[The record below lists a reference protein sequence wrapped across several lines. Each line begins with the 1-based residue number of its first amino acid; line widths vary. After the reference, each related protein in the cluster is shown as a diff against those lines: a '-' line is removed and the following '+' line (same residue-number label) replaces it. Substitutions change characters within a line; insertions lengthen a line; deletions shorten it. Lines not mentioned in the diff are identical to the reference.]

1 MKELDLEMQ
10 RLSMADSDD
19 YDEYEEEVIDRDE
32 EYDVDD
38 DEEEYDDEE
47 YDDDYDEEEYDD
59 YDDGYDDGYDDNYY
73 DERLNKVLDELAE
86 LKRAVANPPAVQN
99 NQPTYSQPSI
109 PYVYAGNLPQNAP
122 QGNNG
127 DVLMYNEISRL
138 RDELSKT
145 QSSQNLHVELNRLK
159 DEMERD
165 RKYNESQY
173 LAEIKRLNEKIE
185 TLQKNSLSPQGE
197 DDGYLPESALGGV
210 TLDNENVNKLIAIN
224 ESILKSSKSVDSRM
238 RNELADIKKRLDALD
253 TNEISGLISAV
264 KALPAGSAST
274 VDMTALTS
282 EIVSLK
288 EALSASGTGNG
299 VSEFSSAIYE
309 AHLAELKD
317 AASSSE
323 TDAVV
328 LLKAICELSCAIG
341 FGDEKEAEKKQAA
354 LALMNEFIVLR
365 EQSREMSFGDTLSR
379 LNDIGAR
386 VSALDSSEAVVLAE
400 ACDKFAGNLLKTP
413 LDKKSADELVHFADD
428 TAVFSIGREKREAL
442 DKFMTLAQRI
452 VKSERDETK
461 EILPQLTE
469 AKSKLSSGVRQ
480 AADVA
485 LVSKINEAFAAGKD
499 EEAKGFVSDLCVLR
513 ASDFVKFPHFTV
525 SVSASEEKSIA
536 SLLGKMDSL
545 LSAISERGASQIPEV
560 ADVAEVAEKAEES
573 APDVDPLAEVK
584 EEIVNLCTAKQ
595 LEDAV
600 AELKR
605 QYAELL
611 NALASVSGGA
621 IEPVVVSGGEAQ
633 YSNNELSDQI
643 YNVRDELNKA
653 IHDENLLTQDTV
665 ELKLSDIADAQTA
678 SHRQIIDDVKSIKN
692 TVLEL
697 HDLIESMPSV
707 GATVSGDVERAESV
721 ESAEDSN
728 SSVKISDEIYDQFDK
743 LYEDIST
750 LLASTENNV
759 VDRLSETVGS
769 TMDNVNNII
778 DSINANIDNI
788 NALVTGVN
796 TSLDGINSN
805 FELTNNNITGINST
819 LADNLAKLTV
829 TLDEVRDYVSLVAT
843 SDASTLIL
851 EKADELKLAVDD
863 FIVKSGANDDAALN
877 DRLQLVSD
885 VAFLREREEARAA
898 FEESGDMGAN
908 LAAELAE
915 LRDNLTRDLNVLTD
929 TVSGLNID
937 EMRENIVAIHDTLD
951 ILAADTSIGVM
962 SEDVATIK
970 EGQSAILDSLA
981 NNTIAQEEF
990 KNSVADDLSFI
1001 RSHFENVNTGETS
1014 EVTVSDVYDTL
1025 SAVNDKLDV
1034 ISAGDQ
1040 ADMETL
1046 VAHLE
1051 EIKEQLHLKELE
1063 PSIEG
1068 ITDNEAEKQSLL
1080 NEIAEVRER
1089 LSALEETSQV
1099 QSDTALTQLGLLG
1112 DEIAVV
1118 KEAVVS
1124 VPEPVETT
1132 DYEAL
1137 FAPISEDIAQIKQ
1150 TLAENAENVDGDS
1163 GIADIIQTVND
1174 MSDRVND
1181 IAERMEIAS
1190 LSLDSIPLLLAEL
1203 DEVKTSLTELKESA
1217 FTEEAHADSILADD
1231 PDDIARRLDI
1241 LDDKTNEII
1250 ERSETGIVDESL
1262 RDEIAEIKDNLFA
1275 DYERIKEDISYIRN
1289 QIELNVDET
1298 DTDETVF
1305 ATGDEDIGTILEDLA
1320 EIKEKLS
1327 ATDEYDVMAEILSL
1341 REDLKASRA
1350 TVTDSD
1356 DLESIRSEIA
1366 EKNAAVLEEL
1376 ESLRREL
1383 TELSVAKETDPAS
1396 EGLPTDG
1403 ELNMVLSEIVSL
1415 RDEVQSYKDE
1425 LNSRLVAQEQHGDE
1439 FEESVGTV
1447 DTAGNENI
1455 DVILDELT
1463 GIRSELAGFKDETH
1477 ERQVEEIEPIKA
1489 SIEELHE
1496 GLAEL
1501 KDMISRRVTLADT
1514 SESES
1519 DGGANVAGLDVV
1531 LNELANF
1538 KKDFDEEISAL
1549 HATLETSGES
1559 HDEDV
1564 DVSDDRLTAIE
1575 DGIAAIGE
1583 RLSELGNGSVV
1594 SNDRYDTIVSEI
1606 DAIKKQ
1612 NNGGVDP
1619 DDTFDVLSEMLLLHN
1634 EMTDIKTLLQN
1645 RRDSED
1651 AAEASVTD
1659 VEEEIGELRS
1669 MVENLSSSSDYSRV
1683 LEELGA
1689 IREQL
1694 AFRADEADGDNYDD
1708 DSTSFIASD
1717 DSELKGELAAIK
1729 ELLLQQ
1735 RIDADNSEI
1744 SALRDEIASLKEQL
1758 AAPAVA
1764 SGEILEP
1771 DMGVMTEVMA
1781 LRDEIVSLKE
1791 QLATPTVASGETL
1804 EPDMGV
1810 MTEVMALRDEIVSLK
1825 EQLASA
1831 SVAASGDQS
1840 AEADMTVLT
1849 EVMALREEMS
1859 ALRESL
1865 SMPDTGLAETVE
1877 QIREDVRIMKDE
1889 PDLSALNEV
1898 LALRD
1903 EFQAMKDEMASKK
1916 SAEANTKSNDEIL
1929 SEVQQLRDQMFA
1941 ISMANVNDGST
1952 DKVTYESYNNII
1964 LDEITALRE
1973 ELNAYKAQDASQPI
1987 MDEIAEIKSSIAAQ
2001 AADDGELMSQIAKLK
2016 SDLQAMRSSDEA
2028 DATNN
2033 AILAQLE
2040 TLKTELSNQ
2049 READLTSL
2057 NFMSEMARL
2066 IERQNQYINQNDNAK
2081 ITDEIE
2087 SLKAEIASSLAAP
2100 SVETSAIMNEI
2111 AQLKDE
2117 ISRGSGKEID
2127 NQTILDELAKLKD
2140 EISAEKPSGQNTV
2153 VLEEISRLK
2162 DEIVALTEKNVESG
2176 KDSEAEEISKSIN
2189 DLKNELTQIAD
2200 IVSDTEKVVK
2210 PKPSKRSST
2219 SSKSASSKSTSS
2231 KSSTSKRSRSK
2242 TGTAKKSSTRKKSA
2256 TSEKVSESSVSSDE
2270 LLSKIDAATF
2280 EIPVGAEEYRLNPVA
2295 AEHRTE
2301 DEMDLASKL
2310 AKQVANKLI
2319 MEQLVVQLGDGGVPE
2334 NEVDEIVRDIL
2345 PTEFNTVQIEEQ
2357 SDQVRRLANSLV
2369 LDKLR
2374 ARLRGGNDDD
2384 NHNN

>member
-10 RLSMADSDD
+10 RLSMADSDE

-59 YDDGYDDGYDDNYY
+59 EYEDDYDDGYDDNYY

-109 PYVYAGNLPQNAP
+109 PYVYAGNLPQNQP

-127 DVLMYNEISRL
+127 EVLMYNEISRL

-145 QSSQNLHVELNRLK
+145 QNSQNLHVELNRLK
-159 DEMERD
+159 DEMERE

-185 TLQKNSLSPQGE
+185 TLQKNSLGPQSE
-197 DDGYLPESALGGV
+197 DDGYLPESALGGGHV
-210 TLDNENVNKLIAIN
+210 DNGSVNKLIEIN
-224 ESILKSSKSVDSRM
+224 ESILKSSRSVDSRM
-238 RNELADIKKRLDALD
+238 RNELSDIKKRLEALD

-264 KALPAGSAST
+264 KALPAGGIGST
-274 VDMTALTS
+274 DMTALTN

-288 EALSASGTGNG
+288 ESLSVNGTSVRGDD
-299 VSEFSSAIYE
+299 FSSAVS
-309 AHLAELKD
+309 AARLAELKE
-317 AASSSE
+317 AASSFD
-323 TDAVV
+323 TDAVI
-328 LLKAICELSCAIG
+328 LMKSIGELSCAIG
-341 FGDEKEAEKKQAA
+341 LGDEKETEKKKSA
-354 LALMNEFIVLR
+354 LALMDEFVRFR
-365 EQSREMSFGDTLSR
+365 EQSLEMSFGEILSE

-386 VSALDSSEAVVLAE
+386 ISALDSAEAVVLAD
-400 ACDKFAGNLLKTP
+400 ACDRFADKVLKTP

-428 TAVFSIGREKREAL
+428 TAVFSISREKREAL
-442 DKFMTLAQRI
+442 DKFVVLSQRV
-452 VKSERDETK
+452 VKAERDEIK
-461 EILPQLTE
+461 EILPQIVE
-469 AKSKLSSGVRQ
+469 AKSKLESSAKQ
-480 AADVA
+480 AADTA
-485 LVSKINEAFAAGKD
+485 IIAKINEAIALGKD
-499 EEAKGFVSDLCVLR
+499 DELKELVTELCTLR
-513 ASDFVKFPHFTV
+513 ASDFVKFPRV
-525 SVSASEEKSIA
+525 AVVVASTEEKSVSTLIE
-536 SLLGKMDSL
+536 KMDGLLAALGDGAIHSIDNNVQAGDSL
-545 LSAISERGASQIPEV
+545 
-560 ADVAEVAEKAEES
+560 ADVKA
-573 APDVDPLAEVK
+573 
-584 EEIVNLCTAKQ
+584 EIVNLCTTKQ
-595 LEDAV
+595 LEDAIV
-600 AELKR
+600 EIKR

-611 NALASVSGGA
+611 NAIASVSGGV
-621 IEPVVVSGGEAQ
+621 IEPVSVENAEAQ
-633 YSNNELSDQI
+633 YTNNELSDQI
-643 YNVRDELNKA
+643 YNIRDELNKA

-678 SHRQIIDDVKSIKN
+678 SHRQILDDVKTIKN
-692 TVLEL
+692 SVLEL

-707 GATVSGDVERAESV
+707 GATVSRVDENVDGDENIEN
-721 ESAEDSN
+721 SN
-728 SSVKISDEIYDQFDK
+728 STGKISDEIYDQFDK
-743 LYEDIST
+743 LYEDVST

-759 VDRLSETVGS
+759 VERIGETVGS

-805 FELTNNNITGINST
+805 FEQTNNNIGSLNTE
-819 LADNLAKLTV
+819 LANDMAKLSV
-829 TLDEVRDYVSLVAT
+829 TLDEVRDYVSLVAA

-898 FEESGDMGAN
+898 SSENDVAGAN
-908 LAAELAE
+908 IAAELAE

-951 ILAADTSIGVM
+951 ILAADTSIGTM
-962 SEDVATIK
+962 GEDVAAIK
-970 EGQSAILDSLA
+970 EGQSLILDSLS
-981 NNTIAQEEF
+981 NSTVAQEEF
-990 KNSVADDLSFI
+990 KNSIVEDLSFI
-1001 RSHFENVNTGETS
+1001 RSKFETEEAEGAP

-1025 SAVNDKLDV
+1025 TIVNDKLDL
-1034 ISAGDQ
+1034 ISNGEQ
-1040 ADMETL
+1040 SDMDTL

-1089 LSALEETSQV
+1089 LSALEEASQV
-1099 QSDTALTQLGLLG
+1099 QSDTALTQLGMIG

-1118 KEAVVS
+1118 KEAVAS
-1124 VPEPVETT
+1124 SRDSVETV
-1132 DYEAL
+1132 DYEAML
-1137 FAPISEDIAQIKQ
+1137 VPITEDLAQIKQ
-1150 TLAENAENVDGDS
+1150 VLTENAEDVESDS
-1163 GIADIIQTVND
+1163 SIADIIQTVND
-1174 MSDRVND
+1174 MSDRVSD

-1190 LSLDSIPLLLAEL
+1190 LSLDSIPLLLSEL
-1203 DEVKTSLTELKESA
+1203 AEVKSALTELKENA
-1217 FTEEAHADSILADD
+1217 FTEDSHSESILADD

-1250 ERSETGIVDESL
+1250 ERSETAIVDESL

-1289 QIELNVDET
+1289 QIELNVDEPES
-1298 DTDETVF
+1298 DETAF
-1305 ATGDEDIGTILEDLA
+1305 ATNDEDIGTILEDLA

-1327 ATDEYDVMAEILSL
+1327 TGEEYDVMAEILSL

-1350 TVTDSD
+1350 SETGAD
-1356 DLESIRSEIA
+1356 DIENIRREIA
-1366 EKNAAVLEEL
+1366 EKNAAILGEL
-1376 ESLRREL
+1376 ENLRGEIVTISSAR
-1383 TELSVAKETDPAS
+1383 ETDEAS

-1403 ELNMVLSEIVSL
+1403 ELNMILSEIVSL
-1415 RDEVQSYKDE
+1415 RDELQSYKDE
-1425 LNSRLVAQEQHGDE
+1425 LNSHLVSHD
-1439 FEESVGTV
+1439 
-1447 DTAGNENI
+1447 DGNEEVEEFAVGEGDVRVNENL

-1463 GIRSELAGFKDETH
+1463 GIRSELVGFKDESH
-1477 ERQVEEIEPIKA
+1477 ERQNEEIEPLKV
-1489 SIEELHE
+1489 SIDELHD

-1501 KDMISRRVTLADT
+1501 KDMISRRVTIAES
-1514 SESES
+1514 SENVS
-1519 DGGANVAGLDVV
+1519 DAGTNVAGLDVV

-1538 KKDFDEEISAL
+1538 KKDIAEEISSI
-1549 HATLETSGES
+1549 HETLDANADRGG
-1559 HDEDV
+1559 DEV
-1564 DVSDDRLTAIE
+1564 DYSEDRLVAIE
-1575 DGIAAIGE
+1575 DGIAALGDKLAEIGNGEIISDE
-1583 RLSELGNGSVV
+1583 RLEA
-1594 SNDRYDTIVSEI
+1594 IVSEME
-1606 DAIKKQ
+1606 ALKKQ
-1612 NNGGVDP
+1612 QSGAVEP
-1619 DDTFDVLSEMLLLHN
+1619 DETFDVLSEMLLLHN
-1634 EMTDIKTLLQN
+1634 EMSDIKTLLQT
-1645 RRDSED
+1645 RSEESD
-1651 AAEASVTD
+1651 ADIPAPNF
-1659 VEEEIGELRS
+1659 EEEIVELRD
-1669 MVENLSSSSDYSRV
+1669 MVESLTVSTDYSRV
-1683 LEELGA
+1683 LEELST

-1694 AFRADEADGDNYDD
+1694 SSSVADVTDGETEDY
-1708 DSTSFIASD
+1708 STDLIESES
-1717 DSELKGELAAIK
+1717 SELKEELASIK
-1729 ELLLQQ
+1729 ELLMQQ
-1735 RIDADNSEI
+1735 RAFGENNEL
-1744 SALRDEIASLKEQL
+1744 SALRDEIVSLKEQL
-1758 AAPAVA
+1758 VAPTALNVEA
-1764 SGEILEP
+1764 NEP

-1781 LRDEIVSLKE
+1781 LRDEIASLKE
-1791 QLATPTVASGETL
+1791 QLVAPTVSNVEAN

-1810 MTEVMALRDEIVSLK
+1810 MAEVMALRDEIAALK

-1831 SVAASGDQS
+1831 TVAASGDQP

-1849 EVMALREEMS
+1849 EIMALREEMN
-1859 ALRESL
+1859 ALRETL
-1865 SMPDTGLAETVE
+1865 AMPDTGLTETVE
-1877 QIREDVRIMKDE
+1877 QIREDVRLMKDE

-1916 SAEANTKSNDEIL
+1916 SAEANEKSNEEIL

-1973 ELNAYKAQDASQPI
+1973 ELNAYKANDVSQPI
-1987 MDEIAEIKSSIAAQ
+1987 MDEIAEIKNSIAAQ
-2001 AADDGELMSQIAKLK
+2001 SVDDGEIMSQIAKLK
-2016 SDLQAMRSSDEA
+2016 SDLQTMRNSEEA

-2040 TLKTELSNQ
+2040 TLKTELANQ

-2066 IERQNQYINQNDNAK
+2066 IERQNQYINQNSNTK

-2127 NQTILDELAKLKD
+2127 NKTILDELAKLKD

-2153 VLEEISRLK
+2153 VLEEIARLK
-2162 DEIVALTEKNVESG
+2162 DEIVALTEKNVDSG

-2200 IVSDTEKVVK
+2200 IVSDTEKVAR
-2210 PKPSKRSST
+2210 PKSTTKKSSSRSS
-2219 SSKSASSKSTSS
+2219 SSKSAST
-2231 KSSTSKRSRSK
+2231 KRSRSK
-2242 TGTAKKSSTRKKSA
+2242 TSTSKSKKTSTRKKA
-2256 TSEKVSESSVSSDE
+2256 TTTEQIGSRVSSDE
-2270 LLSKIDAATF
+2270 LLSKIDATTF
-2280 EIPVGAEEYRLNPVA
+2280 EIPMGGEEYSLNPVA
-2295 AEHRTE
+2295 VEHRA
-2301 DEMDLASKL
+2301 DDDMDLASKL

-2345 PTEFNTVQIEEQ
+2345 PTEFNTVMIEEQ

-2384 NHNN
+2384 NNNN